1 MKRLIISAFIV
12 TMLACTCA
20 FGTAWSNEMYGS
32 GRNEMYG
39 IWGDG
44 NGTGTGTGDANIPS
58 TVYSSDGASG
68 TTPLYVPPL
77 GDANGPM
84 CRDADGNWA
93 PCTAQE
99 ITDVIGDV
107 AATLDANSNVII
119 GDMNVVRDINVGNT
133 LRYFNSKTGN
143 VIKVDSNGVTTPYI
157 ESADTATARGTAFL
171 AALAASQAGDK
182 IYINGDFNTNTT
194 QVVHPNDVKVYG
206 GGNASIET
214 HVVAAIQYLMGDLA
228 KIDGVTF
235 WIPAGVG
242 YITPATACR
251 AYIENCSVYGDA
263 DCLYQTYAGSSFYLY
278 RSNFK
283 SNYDCHN
290 SIVTCYLYA
299 DDCNFVSESN
309 DADTAGSLRAIAG
322 SSGGTFTADI
332 RNSRLIARNLET
344 SGTPTEV
351 LGAYVN
357 TGTITLRNC
366 TVQAVSTQ
374 TPATK
379 YDVQAATGSSI
390 IASNTN
396 GSGTNG
402 SLITSGTITYA
413 DNGRFQQTLN
423 YAANAF
429 TSSNTF
435 TGDVNITPSAE
446 RGLVIGSVP
455 TPLATGTVDINN
467 FKLSLVDANS
477 FVDFNTA
484 TVLTGQLGKY
494 IIIKDSSGYAVGGKI
509 LAAGSGET
517 YAVSLPAN
525 GTFDA
530 NYTGWTVSDYSS
542 LSIRPQGQ
550 DVCCVRLAHTAGLSN
565 RQYLYRAVTNPFS
578 LIVPVRVSAD
588 VNNGTGPA
596 KDTPVAYYITAADIN
611 TGGMTSSTWTKSNYL
626 YRNAIAGGIT
636 ISLTRDSA
644 ADGNMLW
651 DNAEVNQI
659 TTPSATGV
667 TIEKWKINSSFN
679 GSDTAGYTYAIYDRP
694 IGDMHVSGLADF
706 NDLTVTGKI
715 ILTPTTAPTKTAS
728 APTFSKF
735 YGGNSNALGD
745 PCTWIAVDANV
756 GGTIKTLYMPLY
768 GQP

>member
-1 MKRLIISAFIV
+1 MKKLLTTLIVFSLASVCSAGWWG
-12 TMLACTCA
+12 
-20 FGTAWSNEMYGS
+20 GTSLNS
-32 GRNEMYG
+32 S
-39 IWGDG
+39 
-44 NGTGTGTGDANIPS
+44 TDAN
-58 TVYSSDGASG
+58 
-68 TTPLYVPPL
+68 
-77 GDANGPM
+77 
-84 CRDADGNWA
+84 
-93 PCTAQE
+93 
-99 ITDVIGDV
+99 
-107 AATLDANSNVII
+107 
-119 GDMNVVRDINVGNT
+119 VRDINVGGS
-133 LRYFNSKTGN
+133 LRGRTGN
-143 VIKVDSNGVTTPYI
+143 IVKVDTNGITTPYI
-157 ESADTATARGTAFL
+157 ESADTAVARGTAYV
-171 AALAASQAGDK
+171 AALASAQAGDK
-182 IYINGDFNTNTT
+182 IYISGDFNFGTS
-194 QVVHPNDVKVYG
+194 QVVGPNDIKIYG
-206 GGNASIET
+206 GGNASMT
-214 HVVAAIQYLMGDLA
+214 FNYVGAIQYLA
-228 KIDGVTF
+228 KSGTVFDGITF
-235 WIPAGVG
+235 YLPAGAK
-242 YITPATACR
+242 YITPLGR
-251 AYIENCSVYGDA
+251 VDFSNCEFYSDL
-263 DCLYQTYAGSSFYLY
+263 DCLYQYYPGSSLYLY
-278 RSNFK
+278 HCNFH

-290 SIVTCYLYA
+290 SITTCYLYA

-309 DADTAGSLRAIAG
+309 DADTAGSLRAMAG
-322 SSGGTFTADI
+322 SSGGTLTVDI

-366 TVQAVSTQ
+366 TVQAVSTR
-374 TPATK
+374 TPAIK

-494 IIIKDSSGYAVGGKI
+494 IIIKDSSGYTVGGKI

-611 TGGMTSSTWTKSNYL
+611 TGGMTSSTWTKSGYL
-626 YRNAIAGGIT
+626 YRNAPASGINVF
-636 ISLTRDSA
+636 LVRDSA
-644 ADGNMLW
+644 TDGNMLW

-735 YGGNSNALGD
+735 YGGDSNALGD

>member
-44 NGTGTGTGDANIPS
+44 NGTGTGDANIPS

-235 WIPAGVG
+235 WIPAGVR

-263 DCLYQTYAGSSFYLY
+263 DLLYQTYAGSSFYLY

-423 YAANAF
+423 YAANTL

-435 TGDVNITPSAE
+435 TNDVNITPSKE
-446 RGLVIGSVP
+446 RGLVVGSVP
-455 TPLATGTVDINN
+455 TPLATGTVDLNN
-467 FKLSLVDANS
+467 IKLSLIDVNA

-484 TVLTGQLGKY
+484 SVLTGYVGNYL
-494 IIIKDSSGYAVGGKI
+494 IIKDSQGRAVAGKI
-509 LAAGSGET
+509 ASAGSGET
-517 YAVSLPAN
+517 YGAELLAN
-525 GTFDA
+525 PTFDTA
-530 NYTGWTVSDYSS
+530 TTGWSGIRATLSKSGGGYSNDCLKVAKLSGSSQGAYVTV
-542 LSIRPQGQ
+542 G
-550 DVCCVRLAHTAGLSN
+550 VTTAVGA
-565 RQYLYRAVTNPFS
+565 LYRAGIYVDSNTSGSNSPFYLQFGSNSYLES
-578 LIVPVRVSAD
+578 LNGISSASW
-588 VNNGTGPA
+588 VFYSLYNT
-596 KDTPVAYYITAADIN
+596 TPTTTANFNIYKNDAN
-611 TGGMTSSTWTKSNYL
+611 T
-626 YRNAIAGGIT
+626 
-636 ISLTRDSA
+636 
-644 ADGNMLW
+644 GNMLF
-651 DNAEVNQI
+651 DEATAKQV
-659 TTPSATGV
+659 TAPSATGV
-667 TIEKWKINSSFN
+667 FVTAPWRQNSAFDMA
-679 GSDTAGYTYAIYDRP
+679 DTNGYTYAIYDRP
-694 IGDMHVSGLADF
+694 IGDLRVAGLADF
-706 NDLTVTGKI
+706 NELTVTGKI
-715 ILTPTTAPTKTAS
+715 TLTPATAPTKTAS

-735 YGGNSNALGD
+735 YGGDSNALGD
-745 PCTWIAVDANV
+745 PCTWVAVDANV